1 MDTVNVLGLAAG
13 TLTTLAFVP
22 QVVKVWKTRNTR
34 DLSLGTFAIFS
45 AGVMLWLLYGLRLG
59 AWPIVIANAITLALS
74 LTLLLLMLKYR

>member
-1 MDTVNVLGLAAG
+1 MDTVNALGLAAG

-22 QVVKVWKTRNTR
+22 QVVKVWKTRHAR

-45 AGVMLWLLYGLRLG
+45 AGVMLWLIYGLRLG

-74 LTLLLLMLKYR
+74 LILLLFMLKYR